1 MNTKWSDRQIK
12 ALINKTSLHCESLSY
27 IAEDTIIIPTNV
39 QVNKN
44 EINNIWRTLR
54 IFSKNFL
61 SIAAAQAASIH
72 NMR

>member
-12 ALINKTSLHCESLSY
+12 ALINKTSLHCESLSS
-27 IAEDTIIIPTNV
+27 IAKDIFKIPINV
-39 QVNKN
+39 QVYKN

-61 SIAAAQAASIH
+61 SFAAAQAASIH